1 MIGQKIMH
9 FDRVN
14 STNDFLKQNKENLDH
29 GTVVLSTVQTK
40 GRGRKGQS
48 WISEK
53 GNLYASFLLSEN
65 IAYKDLSRVMFQ
77 TSLAIVKVLE
87 QFDIQALIKYPNDII
102 VKGKKIAGIL
112 IETSGMSTLEFVW
125 IGLNVLQKNI
135 PGLEDKAI
143 SISEVTTKDLD
154 VKDILQRI
162 IDMYNDLEEE
172 TMSYI
177 YGCYIKYSMVI
188 GHSIQIDGHEANI
201 IDITRS
207 GHLVV
212 FIDGEEK
219 IYEDKEISLEE
230 LYKSTQK
237 WLLFYFFLK

>member
-1 MIGQKIMH
+1 MIGQKTMH

-29 GTVVLSTVQTK
+29 GTIVFSTVQTK
-40 GRGRKGQS
+40 GRGRKGQT
-48 WISEK
+48 WVSEK
-53 GNLYASFLLSEN
+53 GNLYVSFLLSEN

-112 IETSGMSTLEFVW
+112 IETSGMSTLEFVSVGV
-125 IGLNVLQKNI
+125 GLNVLQKNI
-135 PGLEDKAI
+135 PGLEDKAV
-143 SISEVTTKDLD
+143 SLSEVTTKELD
-154 VKDILQRI
+154 VKDILERF
-162 IDMYNDLEEE
+162 IDMYNSLEEE

-188 GHSIQIDGHEANI
+188 GQAIQIDGREANI
-201 IDITRS
+201 LDITRS

-212 FIDGEEK
+212 FIDGEER

-230 LYKSTQK
+230 LHKSTQK
-237 WLLFYFFLK
+237 

>member
-65 IAYKDLSRVMFQ
+65 IAYKDLSRVMLQ

-112 IETSGMSTLEFVW
+112 IETSGMSTLEFVSVG

-237 WLLFYFFLK
+237 

>member
-112 IETSGMSTLEFVW
+112 IETSGMSTLEFVSVG

-237 WLLFYFFLK
+237 